1 MGLFSKRGPSV
12 DDAAQKAEGN
22 FVKAWQDAS
31 GRGLL
36 RQGALLCGQG
46 WQGKQ
51 GAFVIVYPHGVE
63 VVRLPKAGAMFGGG
77 ATSEMYPANRI
88 GSVSVQVQG
97 IYAMLV
103 LSGSGFVAEY
113 RTSHAEAVVLQRY
126 IQDAIMR
133 D

>member
-12 DDAAQKAEGN
+12 DDAAQKAEGS
-22 FVKAWQDAS
+22 FIKAWQHAS
-31 GRGLL
+31 DRGIL

-46 WQGKQ
+46 WQGKR
-51 GAFVIVYPHGVE
+51 GAFIIVYPHGVE
-63 VVRLPKAGAMFGGG
+63 VVRLPKTGAMFGGG

-133 D
+133 A